1 MNDPKMN
8 IPQNRV
14 LFDDVIKY
22 AVPDIEPGEED
33 EETNK
38 KPKLKLT
45 VDEEMEA
52 EIKKIRNRMRR
63 AMPKVK
69 E

>member
-33 EETNK
+33 EETNT